1 MLLQRSLAWAFPLRV
16 HPKVESPGC
25 PCQRERLGKSCST
38 GSCSG
43 AAPHTA
49 AGQGLVTPWAATVP
63 QAAGALPQA
72 PPPPPR
78 VFEWRVLCG
87 EGSTRPLAGSV
98 TFPCPSGDPLGEPPS
113 AGYSR
118 TEPPQAGVIGAG
130 HCRVPAVTASLPQ
143 APGGAG

>member
-1 MLLQRSLAWAFPLRV
+1 MGISSKSSPQSGKPWLHLPEGKTGQELLNRFLLWGCSSHCSRTGACGSLGCHCPSGCW
-16 HPKVESPGC
+16 SP
-25 PCQRERLGKSCST
+25 
-38 GSCSG
+38 
-43 AAPHTA
+43 APGTSS
-49 AGQGLVTPWAATVP
+49 
-63 QAAGALPQA
+63 
-72 PPPPPR
+72 PPPR